1 MDRLPHKRDDYIISK
16 TMFKHIIGQAIFQIA
31 MLTLLLWTGEYI
43 IPEFPDDYENE
54 SFYQYSYKYTEN
66 GMARSGRLIEV
77 DGTVDYE
84 TIFDITK
91 VYSRHFTVIF
101 NVFVM
106 MQIFNFINS
115 RKLYDEINVF

>member
-1 MDRLPHKRDDYIISK
+1 
-16 TMFKHIIGQAIFQIA
+16 MFKHIIGQAIFQIA